1 MVNCLFYSIF
11 FTMFLNISLGS
22 LRFSQINRSFLSM
35 YKGMLEACIRT
46 VDSSGEPITPYFNKS
61 KIESYVISYLDK
73 SIGRYS
79 SNYTLTTK
87 YYDESFLVETS
98 SYIRGISIKLD
109 AKINML
115 YHYEK
120 EQRFT
125 VETRELL

>member
-1 MVNCLFYSIF
+1 
-11 FTMFLNISLGS
+11 
-22 LRFSQINRSFLSM
+22 M